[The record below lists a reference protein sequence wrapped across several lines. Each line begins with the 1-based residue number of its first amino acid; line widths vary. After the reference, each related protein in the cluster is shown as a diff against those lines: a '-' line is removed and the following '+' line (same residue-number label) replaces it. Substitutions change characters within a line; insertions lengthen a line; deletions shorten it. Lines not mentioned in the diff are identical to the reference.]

1 MSLLLFWTALLLV
14 LYAYVGYPLLLAL
27 LARWAGRPVRREDR
41 TPSITVIVPVRN
53 QPEEIRRKIENLL
66 SLDYPPEKRAVLVSS
81 DGSDDGT
88 DDVVRSYAER
98 GVRLVR
104 SDERR
109 GKVHAQNLAI
119 EGLGEERGE
128 IVVFTDASILLNP
141 GALRAIARA
150 FADPEVGCVSSD
162 DDVPGGGEGLYVRY
176 EMFLRRLE
184 GRIRTLVGV
193 SGSFYAVR
201 GELVR
206 PSNPRFTRDF
216 LVPLTI
222 IEKGFRVQSEPAARG
237 RFLPAPSSG
246 SEFRRK
252 VRTVMR
258 GMDVLFHKAPLLN
271 PLRDP
276 FVAWAL
282 FSHKIARW
290 LVPWAMIA
298 LLLSSLVLAGG
309 AFYRVLFALQAVFY
323 LSAAAASRPGFWASS
338 LPGKASLFFAVT
350 NGAIL
355 VAWIRYLRGERA
367 VVWEPTKR

>member
-1 MSLLLFWTALLLV
+1 MSFVFWASLVLVAYAYAGYPALLL
-14 LYAYVGYPLLLAL
+14 L
-27 LARWAGRPVRREDR
+27 LARRAGRPAPREER
-41 TPSITVIVPVRN
+41 TPTVTVVVPVHN
-53 QPEEIRRKIENLL
+53 QPEEIRMKIENLL
-66 SLDYPPEKRAVLVSS
+66 RLDYPRERLTVVISS

-88 DDVVRSYAER
+88 DEVVRGYEDR
-98 GVRLVR
+98 GIRLVR
-104 SDERR
+104 SGERR
-109 GKVHAQNLAI
+109 GKVHAQNRAI
-119 EGLGEERGE
+119 ESLGGDRGE
-128 IVVFTDASILLNP
+128 VVVFTDASILLNE
-141 GALRAIARA
+141 GALRAIVRA

-184 GRIRTLVGV
+184 GRIKTLVGV

-201 GELVR
+201 GDLVA
-206 PSNPRFTRDF
+206 PTDPRFTRDF
-216 LVPLTI
+216 LVPLSI
-222 IEKGFRVQSEPAARG
+222 IGKGLRVQSDPEARG

-258 GMDVLFHKAPLLN
+258 GMDVLFHNARLLD

-282 FSHKIARW
+282 LSHKVVRW
-290 LVPWAMIA
+290 LVPWAMLA
-298 LLLSSLVLAGG
+298 LFLASFALAGRP
-309 AFYRVLFALQAVFY
+309 FYRVFFALQALFY
-323 LSAAAASRPGFWASS
+323 LSAAAAARPGFWASS
-338 LPGKASLFFAVT
+338 LPGKASLFFTVT
-350 NGAIL
+350 NAAIL